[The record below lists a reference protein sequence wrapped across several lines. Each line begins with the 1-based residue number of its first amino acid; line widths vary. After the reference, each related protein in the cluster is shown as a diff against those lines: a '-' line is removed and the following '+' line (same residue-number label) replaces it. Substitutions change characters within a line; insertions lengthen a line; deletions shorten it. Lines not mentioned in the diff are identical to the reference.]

1 METFCPPLQYSRTR
15 IQYFETISNNLHFDF
30 QFLEFWHDSRN
41 FLIRPEFIQSG
52 FKCVSRFCMHN
63 FIRQTVMAVNTAET
77 GTATSRTSR
86 PINIFIKFKVLNDK
100 L

>member
-1 METFCPPLQYSRTR
+1 
-15 IQYFETISNNLHFDF
+15 
-30 QFLEFWHDSRN
+30 
-41 FLIRPEFIQSG
+41 
-52 FKCVSRFCMHN
+52 MHN

-77 GTATSRTSR
+77 GTTTSRTSR